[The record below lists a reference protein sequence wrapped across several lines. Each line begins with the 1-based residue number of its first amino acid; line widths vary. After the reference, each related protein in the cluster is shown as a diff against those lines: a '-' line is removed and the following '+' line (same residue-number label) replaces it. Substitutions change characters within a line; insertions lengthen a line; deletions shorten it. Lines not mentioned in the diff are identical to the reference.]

1 MPPLLR
7 QSAAPALP
15 LLTCL
20 WWLATAAAASAQTP
34 FAPPAPAP
42 APASAPA
49 SAPDKHA
56 AEHPGGPAGNAK
68 TTDDTLDPERES
80 RIVAVVNGD
89 VISAQDVDNR
99 RRLFALSSGLPIT
112 REVLD
117 RLTPQVVREL
127 IDERLRL
134 QEVQRRKIAVTN
146 KDIAETIGNLEKRNN
161 MPPGT
166 LARRLASDGAEIH
179 TLYDQ
184 TRVQLGWSRVL
195 REQMGVADRVT
206 EQDVNEQ
213 LHMIKAETGQMEYH
227 VAEIFLP
234 IDEPARAADTQRFA
248 ETVIQQ
254 LRNGAPFAVV
264 AAQFSQSQTALQGGD
279 LGWVRPNQL
288 ESPIAHLVTEM
299 PPGAISNPVP
309 VAGGLSIVTLLAK
322 RQIGNDPATLLKIR
336 QVFLKFATPLDP
348 QNPTQQQHDMLLRA
362 KQISTN
368 VHSCEAMA
376 AADKA
381 AGNPPRPDPVEV
393 RLESVNPPELR
404 ALLGKLSE
412 NKPSEPLVTQEGI
425 MVVIVCSREER
436 NLGMPSKEEVM
447 NQLFSQRVE
456 LISRQMMRDLHRR
469 ASIDQ
474 RVGGA

>member
-1 MPPLLR
+1 MPPIWRKTLPRFLFPLVFAALLLAASPLR
-7 QSAAPALP
+7 AEMPLAQATAPGNANAPA
-15 LLTCL
+15 
-20 WWLATAAAASAQTP
+20 AR
-34 FAPPAPAP
+34 PPA
-42 APASAPA
+42 
-49 SAPDKHA
+49 KHEA
-56 AEHPGGPAGNAK
+56 AG
-68 TTDDTLDPERES
+68 DIIDPEQES

-99 RRLFALSSGLPIT
+99 RRLFALSSGLPVT

-134 QEVQRRKIAVTN
+134 QEVQRRKIAVTD

-195 REQMGVADRVT
+195 REQIGVADRVT

-288 ESPIAHLVTEM
+288 ESPVAHLVTEM

-362 KQISTN
+362 KQISTT
-368 VHSCEAMA
+368 VHSCDAMA

-381 AGNPPRPDPVEV
+381 AGNPPRPDPVDV
-393 RLESVNPPELR
+393 RLEAINPPELR
-404 ALLGKLSE
+404 TLLGKLTE

-425 MVVIVCSREER
+425 MVVIVCAREER

-474 RVGGA
+474 RIGGV

>member
-1 MPPLLR
+1 MPPIWRKTLPRFLFPLVFAALLLAASPPR
-7 QSAAPALP
+7 AEMLLAQATAPGNANAPA
-15 LLTCL
+15 
-20 WWLATAAAASAQTP
+20 AK
-34 FAPPAPAP
+34 PPA
-42 APASAPA
+42 
-49 SAPDKHA
+49 KHEA
-56 AEHPGGPAGNAK
+56 AG
-68 TTDDTLDPERES
+68 DIIDPEQES

-99 RRLFALSSGLPIT
+99 RRLFALSSGLPVT

-134 QEVQRRKIAVTN
+134 QEVQRRKIAVTD

-195 REQMGVADRVT
+195 REQIGVADRVT

-288 ESPIAHLVTEM
+288 ESPVAHLVTEM

-362 KQISTN
+362 KQISTT
-368 VHSCEAMA
+368 VHSCDAMA

-381 AGNPPRPDPVEV
+381 AGNPPRPDPVDV
-393 RLESVNPPELR
+393 RLEAINPPELR
-404 ALLGKLSE
+404 TLLGKLTE

-425 MVVIVCSREER
+425 MVVIVCAREER

-474 RVGGA
+474 RIGGV